1 MTEQWIQRIQKYGV
15 TVGASL
21 SIIALFFT
29 MFISGDTLRDQL
41 SKEIGSSPE
50 HTNFSGIE
58 VVFGNANM
66 DGVTLGLA
74 LFLLPVLLLVASYWE
89 PMKKYRAT
97 LQLAVPIGEL
107 VMLFIVRSQ
116 MKSALEFSVNY
127 GTNEYYLKSG
137 IGFWLILL
145 VNLCLV
151 GMWIIN
157 KYQLKLN
164 RDSISRFIE
173 TKKIDELKK

>member
-1 MTEQWIQRIQKYGV
+1 MTKQWTQRIQKYGV
-15 TVGASL
+15 TVGASI
-21 SIIALFFT
+21 SILALFFT

-41 SKEIGSSPE
+41 SEKLGASSA
-50 HTNFSGIE
+50 HTSFSGIE
-58 VVFGNANM
+58 VVFGNANT

-74 LFLLPVLLLVASYWE
+74 LFVLPILLLMASYWE
-89 PMKKYRAT
+89 PMKKYRAF
-97 LQLAVPIGEL
+97 LQLAVPVGEL

-116 MKSALEFSVNY
+116 MKGALEFNVNY
-127 GTNEYYLKSG
+127 GANDYYLKTG

-145 VNLCLV
+145 VNLGLV
-151 GMWIIN
+151 VMWVIH

-164 RDSISRFIE
+164 KDSISRFIE